1 MLCRKKRNYKL
12 NEYIAR
18 FLWDFINPLFRFS
31 PRNFFPWRN
40 FLLRLFG
47 AKIGNN
53 VHIYPSANIFIP
65 WNLTIGDYSSIGD
78 WVLIYNLGEV
88 RLGNSVTISHKAHLC
103 SATHVYTKADLP
115 LQKQE
120 IVINDFAWVCT
131 EAYLSHGI
139 TIGMGA
145 VIGARSVVLS
155 NIKDWEVVA
164 GNPAKFLKK
173 RIIED

>member
-1 MLCRKKRNYKL
+1 ML
-12 NEYIAR
+12 
-18 FLWDFINPLFRFS
+18 
-31 PRNFFPWRN
+31 
-40 FLLRLFG
+40 
-47 AKIGNN
+47 
-53 VHIYPSANIFIP
+53 
-65 WNLTIGDYSSIGD
+65 
-78 WVLIYNLGEV
+78 
-88 RLGNSVTISHKAHLC
+88 

-115 LQKQE
+115 LQKKE

-131 EAYLSHGI
+131 EAYLSPGI